1 MKKIFS
7 MFLGIVFALVS
18 LEVLLQVS
26 SFVITQTYKINN
38 NRSVKIFDD
47 KEEIKILCV
56 GESTTFAQYPKQLVD
71 YLNRKINK
79 DFIVIDCGVP
89 GTNVEN
95 ITDRI
100 DEQIKMYNPDIVVS
114 MMGANDAKLKETR
127 IYKKYKFKT
136 VGLFMLI
143 KRHIESIAAEKLYA
157 DANNTD
163 YSKLV
168 DSYFQTGNQPIQL
181 IKIVNNNPNNIKATE
196 ALVSIYR
203 MRKDYSN
210 VEKYAGKFLTTNP
223 SVTDMFILFMLTDV
237 YIQQKKYNLADNL
250 ILSILI
256 SDKINEEQKNEYLS
270 KVVES
275 YISFSTTDELTRY
288 YNLLVDNKIQTI
300 ILDDLY
306 KYLKKNKAS
315 VKYYTYANRYS
326 KIGQVPDFDTE
337 EIKKSYLLFA
347 QKLID
352 KNIVYICMGYPTIS
366 IETFRNFFKNTKLND
381 KIVFISNENNFK
393 EKLETMPYY
402 ELFVD
407 NFGGTF
413 GHCTNFGNTL
423 IAENVGK
430 KIIEIVN

>member
-1 MKKIFS
+1 MKRIFS
-7 MFLGIVFALVS
+7 MFFGIVFALIS
-18 LEVLLQVS
+18 LEVLLQLS
-26 SFVITQTYKINN
+26 SFVITQANKINN

>member
-1 MKKIFS
+1 MKRIFS
-7 MFLGIVFALVS
+7 MFFGIVFALIS
-18 LEVLLQVS
+18 LEVLLQLS
-26 SFVITQTYKINN
+26 SFVITQANKINN
-38 NRSVKIFDD
+38 NKSVKIINDR
-47 KEEIKILCV
+47 EQIKILCI

-71 YLNRKINK
+71 YLNTHINK
-79 DFIVIDCGVP
+79 DFVVIDCGVP

-95 ITDRI
+95 IASRI
-100 DEQIKMYNPDIVVS
+100 DEQIRMYDPNIVIS
-114 MMGANDAKLKETR
+114 MMGANDAKLKSTP
-127 IYKKYKFKT
+127 IYKKYKLKT
-136 VGLFMLI
+136 VELFMLI
-143 KRHIESIAAEKLYA
+143 KRHIESLAAEKLYA

-381 KIVFISNENNFK
+381 KIVFVSNENNFK

-413 GHCTNFGNTL
+413 GHCTNFGNQL

>member
-1 MKKIFS
+1 
-7 MFLGIVFALVS
+7 
-18 LEVLLQVS
+18 
-26 SFVITQTYKINN
+26 
-38 NRSVKIFDD
+38 
-47 KEEIKILCV
+47 
-56 GESTTFAQYPKQLVD
+56 
-71 YLNRKINK
+71 
-79 DFIVIDCGVP
+79 VIDCGVP

-95 ITDRI
+95 IASRI
-100 DEQIKMYNPDIVVS
+100 DEQIRMYDPNIVIS
-114 MMGANDAKLKETR
+114 MMGANDAKLKSTP
-127 IYKKYKFKT
+127 IYKKYKLKT
-136 VGLFMLI
+136 VELFMLI
-143 KRHIESIAAEKLYA
+143 KRHIESLAAEKLYA
-157 DANNTD
+157 DGNNTD
-163 YSKLV
+163 YSALV
-168 DSYFQTGNQPIQL
+168 DDYFQTGKNPVRL
-181 IKIVNNNPNNIKATE
+181 IKIVENNPNDINAIE
-196 ALVSIYR
+196 GLISIYR
-203 MRKDYSN
+203 TRREYAN
-210 VEKYAGKFLTTNP
+210 VEKYAGMFLTNHPDVTN
-223 SVTDMFILFMLTDV
+223 MFILFMLTDV

-275 YISFSTTDELTRY
+275 YISFSTIDELTRY

-381 KIVFISNENNFK
+381 KIIFISNENNFK

>member
-1 MKKIFS
+1 MKRIFS
-7 MFLGIVFALVS
+7 MFFGIVFALIS
-18 LEVLLQVS
+18 LEVLLQLS
-26 SFVITQTYKINN
+26 SFVITQANKINN
-38 NRSVKIFDD
+38 NKSVKIINDR
-47 KEEIKILCV
+47 EQIKILCI

-71 YLNRKINK
+71 YLNTHINK
-79 DFIVIDCGVP
+79 DFVVIDCGVP

-95 ITDRI
+95 IASRI
-100 DEQIKMYNPDIVVS
+100 DEQIRMYDPDIVIS
-114 MMGANDAKLKETR
+114 MMGANDAKLKSTP
-127 IYKKYKFKT
+127 IYKKYKLKT
-136 VGLFMLI
+136 VELFMLI

>member
-1 MKKIFS
+1 
-7 MFLGIVFALVS
+7 
-18 LEVLLQVS
+18 
-26 SFVITQTYKINN
+26 
-38 NRSVKIFDD
+38 
-47 KEEIKILCV
+47 
-56 GESTTFAQYPKQLVD
+56 
-71 YLNRKINK
+71 
-79 DFIVIDCGVP
+79 
-89 GTNVEN
+89 
-95 ITDRI
+95 
-100 DEQIKMYNPDIVVS
+100 
-114 MMGANDAKLKETR
+114 
-127 IYKKYKFKT
+127 
-136 VGLFMLI
+136 
-143 KRHIESIAAEKLYA
+143 
-157 DANNTD
+157 
-163 YSKLV
+163 
-168 DSYFQTGNQPIQL
+168 
-181 IKIVNNNPNNIKATE
+181 
-196 ALVSIYR
+196 
-203 MRKDYSN
+203 
-210 VEKYAGKFLTTNP
+210 
-223 SVTDMFILFMLTDV
+223 
-237 YIQQKKYNLADNL
+237 
-250 ILSILI
+250 
-256 SDKINEEQKNEYLS
+256 
-270 KVVES
+270 
-275 YISFSTTDELTRY
+275 DELTRY

-381 KIVFISNENNFK
+381 KIIFISNENNFK

>member
-1 MKKIFS
+1 
-7 MFLGIVFALVS
+7 MFFGIVFALIS
-18 LEVLLQVS
+18 LEVLLQLS
-26 SFVITQTYKINN
+26 SFVITQANKINN

>member
-275 YISFSTTDELTRY
+275 YISFSTIDELTRY